1 MTIRVEHRTQFTV
14 VDSRTINDEALSL
27 RATGLLVWLLDKP
40 DGWRINSIEISKRCK
55 EGRDAI
61 RAAIA
66 ELEEAGYLTRE
77 KYRGP
82 DGRWVNESVVR
93 ERPLVE
99 PDVQIIEPDTDF
111 VDSHIDR
118 GLETRRRITGA
129 GETGSGFSGPIIST
143 KSQDYKKTIKTYV
156 NETEKAETE
165 AASLPP
171 RSELQLVDAGQIT
184 KNVGTAER
192 VMEAWVA
199 ATGRAPGKVKLN
211 AKRRAAVAARLR
223 EGYTEEDLIA
233 AARGIALSAW
243 HTGDNP
249 DGKKFDDL
257 LVAIRD
263 GERVERFRD
272 IYEAGGERG
281 RMSSTDQ
288 VMALYAQEQA

>member
-1 MTIRVEHRTQFTV
+1 VTLRVVHRKQFTV
-14 VDSRTINDEALSL
+14 VDSRTVNDSSLSL
-27 RATGLLVWLLDKP
+27 RARGLLVWLLDKP
-40 DGWRINSIEISKRCK
+40 DGWRVSSVEISKQCT
-55 EGRDAI
+55 EGREAI
-61 RAAIA
+61 RTAIR
-66 ELEEAGYLTRE
+66 ELEDAGYITRL
-77 KYRGP
+77 KYQLD
-82 DGRWVNESVVR
+82 DGQWFTETIVR
-93 ERPLVE
+93 ERPDGE
-99 PDVQIIEPDTDF
+99 ETDSTEDWKPVF
-111 VDSHIDR
+111 
-118 GLETRRRITGA
+118 GA
-129 GETGSGFSGPIIST
+129 EDQKADFGSPGAIIST
-143 KSQDYKKTIKTYV
+143 KNQDYKKTIKTYV

-184 KNVGTAER
+184 KTAGTAER

-272 IYEAGGERG
+272 IFEAGGERG

-288 VMALYAQEQA
+288 VMALYAQGQA

>member
-1 MTIRVEHRTQFTV
+1 MAIRVEHRTQFTV
-14 VDSRTINDEALSL
+14 IDSRTINDEALSL
-27 RATGLLVWLLDKP
+27 RSKGLLVWLLDKP
-40 DGWRINSIEISKRCK
+40 DGWRVNSVEISKQCK
-55 EGRDAI
+55 EGRDAV
-61 RAAIA
+61 RTALA

-77 KYRGP
+77 KYRGA
-82 DGRWVNESVVR
+82 DGRWVTGSVIR
-93 ERPLVE
+93 ERPLAE
-99 PDVQIIEPDTDF
+99 SDTDF
-111 VDSHIDR
+111 ADSDIDR
-118 GLETRRRITGA
+118 GLETRRRLSEDWKPDDGKSGA
-129 GETGSGFSGPIIST
+129 LIST

-156 NETEKAETE
+156 NETENAETE
-165 AASLPP
+165 AVSLPP

-184 KNVGTAER
+184 KNSGTAER
-192 VMEAWVA
+192 VMQAWVA

-272 IYEAGGERG
+272 IFEAGGERG

>member
-1 MTIRVEHRTQFTV
+1 MTIRVEHRKQFTV
-14 VDSRTINDEALSL
+14 IDSRTINDEALSL

-66 ELEEAGYLTRE
+66 ELEEAGYITRE

-82 DGRWVNESVVR
+82 DGRWVNEAVVR

-99 PDVQIIEPDTDF
+99 TETPIVETNNDLS
-111 VDSHIDR
+111 DSHIDR

-129 GETGSGFSGPIIST
+129 GKTGSGFSGPIIST
-143 KSQDYKKTIKTYV
+143 KSQDYKETKKTYV
-156 NETEKAETE
+156 NEAV
-165 AASLPP
+165 SLPP
-171 RSELQLVDAGQIT
+171 SAELQLVNPEQIT
-184 KNVGTAER
+184 KNAGTAER
-192 VMEAWVA
+192 VMEAWVL
-199 ATGRAPGKVKLN
+199 ATGRSPGKVKLN

-223 EGYTEEDLIA
+223 EGYTEQDLIA

-272 IYEAGGERG
+272 IFEAGGEQG
-281 RMSSTDQ
+281 RMSSTDR
-288 VMALYAQEQA
+288 VMALYAQEQG

>member
-1 MTIRVEHRTQFTV
+1 MTIRVEHRKQFTV
-14 VDSRTINDEALSL
+14 IDSRTINDEALSL

-55 EGRDAI
+55 EGRDAV

-66 ELEEAGYLTRE
+66 ELEEAGYITRE

-82 DGRWVNESVVR
+82 DGRWVNEAVVR

-99 PDVQIIEPDTDF
+99 TETPIVETNNDLS
-111 VDSHIDR
+111 DSHIDR

-129 GETGSGFSGPIIST
+129 GKTGSGFSGPIIST
-143 KSQDYKKTIKTYV
+143 KSQDYKETKKTYV
-156 NETEKAETE
+156 NEAV
-165 AASLPP
+165 SLPP
-171 RSELQLVDAGQIT
+171 SAELQLVNPEQIT
-184 KNVGTAER
+184 KNAGTAER
-192 VMEAWVA
+192 VMEAWVL
-199 ATGRAPGKVKLN
+199 ATGRSPGKVKLN

-223 EGYTEEDLIA
+223 EGYTEQDLIA

-272 IYEAGGERG
+272 IFEAGGEQG
-281 RMSSTDQ
+281 RMSSTDR
-288 VMALYAQEQA
+288 VMALYAQEQG

>member
-1 MTIRVEHRTQFTV
+1 VAIRVEHRTQYTV
-14 VDSRTINDEALSL
+14 IDSRTINDEALSL
-27 RATGLLVWLLDKP
+27 RSKGLLVWLLDKP
-40 DGWRINSIEISKRCK
+40 DGWRVNSVEISKQCK
-55 EGRDAI
+55 EGRDAV
-61 RAAIA
+61 RTALA

-77 KYRGP
+77 KYRGA
-82 DGRWVNESVVR
+82 DGRWVTGSVIR
-93 ERPLVE
+93 ERPLAE
-99 PDVQIIEPDTDF
+99 SDTDF
-111 VDSHIDR
+111 ADSDIDR
-118 GLETRRRITGA
+118 GLETRRRLSEDWKPDDGKSGA
-129 GETGSGFSGPIIST
+129 LIST

-156 NETEKAETE
+156 NETENAETE
-165 AASLPP
+165 AVSLPP

-184 KNVGTAER
+184 KNSGTAER
-192 VMEAWVA
+192 VMQAWVA

-272 IYEAGGERG
+272 IFEAGGERG

>member
-1 MTIRVEHRTQFTV
+1 VAIRVEHRTQFTV
-14 VDSRTINDEALSL
+14 IDSRTINDEALSL
-27 RATGLLVWLLDKP
+27 RSKGLLVWLLDKP
-40 DGWRINSIEISKRCK
+40 DGWRVNSVEISKQCK
-55 EGRDAI
+55 EGRDAV
-61 RAAIA
+61 RTALA

-77 KYRGP
+77 KYRGA
-82 DGRWVNESVVR
+82 DGRWVTGSVIR
-93 ERPLVE
+93 ERPLAE
-99 PDVQIIEPDTDF
+99 SDTDF
-111 VDSHIDR
+111 ADSDIDR
-118 GLETRRRITGA
+118 GLETRRRLSEDWKPDDGKSGA
-129 GETGSGFSGPIIST
+129 LIST

-156 NETEKAETE
+156 NETENAETE
-165 AASLPP
+165 AVSLPP

-184 KNVGTAER
+184 KNSGTAER
-192 VMEAWVA
+192 VMQAWVA

-272 IYEAGGERG
+272 IFEAGGERG

>member
-1 MTIRVEHRTQFTV
+1 MTIRVEHRKQFTV

-66 ELEEAGYLTRE
+66 ELEEAGYITRE

-82 DGRWVNESVVR
+82 DGRWVNEAVVR

-99 PDVQIIEPDTDF
+99 TNDDLS
-111 VDSHIDR
+111 DSHIDR

-129 GETGSGFSGPIIST
+129 GKTGSGFSGPIIST
-143 KSQDYKKTIKTYV
+143 KSQDYKETKKTYV
-156 NETEKAETE
+156 NEAV
-165 AASLPP
+165 SLPP
-171 RSELQLVDAGQIT
+171 SAELQLVNPEQIT
-184 KNVGTAER
+184 KNAGTAER
-192 VMEAWVA
+192 VMEAWVL
-199 ATGRAPGKVKLN
+199 ATGRSPGKVKLN

-223 EGYTEEDLIA
+223 EGYTEQDLIA

-272 IYEAGGERG
+272 IFEAGGEQG
-281 RMSSTDQ
+281 RMSSTDR
-288 VMALYAQEQA
+288 VMALYAQEQG

>member
-1 MTIRVEHRTQFTV
+1 MAIRVEHRTQYTV
-14 VDSRTINDEALSL
+14 IDSRTINDEALSL
-27 RATGLLVWLLDKP
+27 RSKGLLVWLLDKP
-40 DGWRINSIEISKRCK
+40 DGWRVNSVEISKQCK
-55 EGRDAI
+55 EGRDAV
-61 RAAIA
+61 RTALA

-77 KYRGP
+77 KYRGA
-82 DGRWVNESVVR
+82 DGRWVTGSVIR
-93 ERPLVE
+93 ERPLAE
-99 PDVQIIEPDTDF
+99 SDTDF
-111 VDSHIDR
+111 ADSDIDR
-118 GLETRRRITGA
+118 GLETRRRLSEDWKPDDGKSGA
-129 GETGSGFSGPIIST
+129 LIST

-156 NETEKAETE
+156 NETENAETE
-165 AASLPP
+165 AVSLPP

-184 KNVGTAER
+184 KNSGTAER
-192 VMEAWVA
+192 VMQAWVA

-272 IYEAGGERG
+272 IFEAGGERG

>member
-1 MTIRVEHRTQFTV
+1 MTIRVEHRKQFTV
-14 VDSRTINDEALSL
+14 IDSRTINDEALSL

-55 EGRDAI
+55 EGRDAV
-61 RAAIA
+61 RAALA
-66 ELEEAGYLTRE
+66 ELEEAGYITRE

-82 DGRWVNESVVR
+82 DGRWVNEAVVR

-99 PDVQIIEPDTDF
+99 TDDDLS
-111 VDSHIDR
+111 DSHIDR

-156 NETEKAETE
+156 NETENAETE
-165 AASLPP
+165 SVSLPP

-184 KNVGTAER
+184 KNAGTAER
-192 VMEAWVA
+192 VMEAWVL

-211 AKRRAAVAARLR
+211 AKRRSAVAARLR
-223 EGYTEEDLIA
+223 EGYTEEDLVA

-272 IYEAGGERG
+272 IFEAGGERG
-281 RMSSTDQ
+281 KMSATDQ
-288 VMALYAQEQA
+288 VMALYAQEQG

>member
-1 MTIRVEHRTQFTV
+1 MTIRVEHRKQFTV

-40 DGWRINSIEISKRCK
+40 DGWRINSVEISKRCK
-55 EGRDAI
+55 EGRDAV

-66 ELEEAGYLTRE
+66 ELEEAGYVTRE

-82 DGRWVNESVVR
+82 DGRWFNESVVR
-93 ERPLVE
+93 ERPLAE
-99 PDVQIIEPDTDF
+99 QQSELSDCD
-111 VDSHIDR
+111 IDR
-118 GLETRRRITGA
+118 GLKNRRRLTGA
-129 GETGSGFSGPIIST
+129 GETGAGMSGPIIST
-143 KSQDYKKTIKTYV
+143 KSQDYKETINTSV
-156 NETEKAETE
+156 NETENANTG
-165 AASLPP
+165 AVSLPP

-184 KNVGTAER
+184 KNAGTAER

-243 HTGDNP
+243 HMGDNP

-272 IYEAGGERG
+272 IYDAGGERG
-281 RMSSTDQ
+281 KMSSTEQ
-288 VMALYAQEQA
+288 VMALYAEGQG

>member
-1 MTIRVEHRTQFTV
+1 MTIRVEHRKQFTV

-55 EGRDAI
+55 EGRDAV

-66 ELEEAGYLTRE
+66 ELEEAGYITRE

-82 DGRWVNESVVR
+82 DGRWVNEAVVR
-93 ERPLVE
+93 ERPIVE
-99 PDVQIIEPDTDF
+99 TEDDLS
-111 VDSHIDR
+111 DSHIDR

-129 GETGSGFSGPIIST
+129 GETGSGFSGAIIST
-143 KSQDYKKTIKTYV
+143 KSQDYKETKKTYV
-156 NETEKAETE
+156 NEAV
-165 AASLPP
+165 SLPP
-171 RSELQLVDAGQIT
+171 SAELQLVDPEQIT
-184 KNVGTAER
+184 KNAGTAER
-192 VMEAWVA
+192 VMEAWVL
-199 ATGRAPGKVKLN
+199 ATGRSPGKVKLN

-223 EGYTEEDLIA
+223 EGYTEQDLIA
-233 AARGIALSAW
+233 AAQGIALSAW

-272 IYEAGGERG
+272 IYEAGGEQG

-288 VMALYAQEQA
+288 VMALYAEGQG

>member
-1 MTIRVEHRTQFTV
+1 VTIRVEHRTQFTV
-14 VDSRTINDEALSL
+14 IDSRTINDEALSL

-40 DGWRINSIEISKRCK
+40 DGWRVNSIEISKRCK

-82 DGRWVNESVVR
+82 DGRWVNEAVVR

-99 PDVQIIEPDTDF
+99 PDTDF
-111 VDSHIDR
+111 VDSDIDR

-143 KSQDYKKTIKTYV
+143 KSQDYKETKKTYV
-156 NETEKAETE
+156 NETENAETGSV
-165 AASLPP
+165 SLPP

-184 KNVGTAER
+184 KNLGTAER

-211 AKRRAAVAARLR
+211 AKRRAAIAARLR

-281 RMSSTDQ
+281 KMSSTDQ

>member
-1 MTIRVEHRTQFTV
+1 
-14 VDSRTINDEALSL
+14 
-27 RATGLLVWLLDKP
+27 
-40 DGWRINSIEISKRCK
+40 
-55 EGRDAI
+55 
-61 RAAIA
+61 
-66 ELEEAGYLTRE
+66 
-77 KYRGP
+77 
-82 DGRWVNESVVR
+82 
-93 ERPLVE
+93 
-99 PDVQIIEPDTDF
+99 
-111 VDSHIDR
+111 
-118 GLETRRRITGA
+118 
-129 GETGSGFSGPIIST
+129 
-143 KSQDYKKTIKTYV
+143 
-156 NETEKAETE
+156 
-165 AASLPP
+165 
-171 RSELQLVDAGQIT
+171 
-184 KNVGTAER
+184 
-192 VMEAWVA
+192 MEAWVA

-211 AKRRAAVAARLR
+211 AKRRAAIAARLR